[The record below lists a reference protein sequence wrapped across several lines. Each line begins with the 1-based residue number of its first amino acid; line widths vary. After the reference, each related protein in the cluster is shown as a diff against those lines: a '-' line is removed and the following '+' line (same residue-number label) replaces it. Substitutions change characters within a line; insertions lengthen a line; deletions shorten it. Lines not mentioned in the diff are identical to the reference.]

1 MILLENPYIFLRTR
15 FVRAWIWSF
24 RELLTKMK
32 VNKWLPFYF
41 GTRKWAFPD
50 SEKKTRTISI
60 LKVCLWVWIWS
71 VYIESSSQ
79 KKENKLANFR
89 RCASRV
95 VKKLQVKKNCFEIY
109 VMDRQTGRGRCWRC
123 LRVCVCVCVCLCVCV
138 CSCTEARIYLRKY
151 TQCKQ

>member
-15 FVRAWIWSF
+15 FVGVWIWSF

-50 SEKKTRTISI
+50 SEKKEQYLFLKCVSGCGYDQYI
-60 LKVCLWVWIWS
+60 LNLAHK
-71 VYIESSSQ
+71 